1 MRISVTSAARVL
13 LVKHFMIPKRRLSSS
28 ISQHCLRNEMTTKTR
43 LLADSLTI
51 SDQETPEIR
60 IQRRM
65 ALARAI
71 TLVEST
77 VPDHK
82 TQASL
87 LLTFILQQQQQ
98 QQHRNDCFRLGIA
111 GPPGAGKSTF
121 IEALGKY
128 VLHELPNNHAQ
139 KLFAPSKLAVLCI
152 DPSSSITGGSI
163 LGDKTRMTE
172 LSRHDRAFVRPSAN
186 GGTFGGL
193 SAYTHDVVSLCSAA
207 SYDCCIV
214 ETVGLGQSEV
224 EVVHSVDILLLIIP
238 PGGGDQLQGV
248 KKGIVEVADV
258 IMINKADG
266 NLMTVARNTA
276 ADYRSAMTFMRHK
289 HDKWLTP
296 PVILASSRTGEGIS
310 EVWNQ
315 ISRYRSIMMEGGD
328 LAEKR
333 RQQSRYWMWKNLQ
346 NLVSERTRTDP
357 ELRRTAETM
366 EAALTMGR
374 ITPRAAASEL
384 LNCLMQ

>member
-1 MRISVTSAARVL
+1 
-13 LVKHFMIPKRRLSSS
+13 
-28 ISQHCLRNEMTTKTR
+28 MTTTTR

-51 SDQETPEIR
+51 SDPETPEIR

-77 VPDHK
+77 APNHK

-87 LLTFILQQQQQ
+87 LLTFILEQQHQQRQ
-98 QQHRNDCFRLGIA
+98 QQHDCFRLGIA

-128 VLHELPNNHAQ
+128 VLHDLPNTHHSP
-139 KLFAPSKLAVLCI
+139 KLFSPSKLAVLCI

-224 EVVHSVDILLLIIP
+224 EVVHSVDMLLLIIP

-248 KKGIVEVADV
+248 KKGIVEVADI

-266 NLMTVARNTA
+266 NLMPAARNTA

-296 PVILASSRTGEGIS
+296 PVVLASSRTGEGIS
-310 EVWNQ
+310 QVWHE
-315 ISRYRSIMMEGGD
+315 ISQYRSIMMEGGD

-333 RQQSRYWMWKNLQ
+333 RQQSRYWMWKNLL

-366 EAALTMGR
+366 EAALGKGR

-384 LNCLMQ
+384 LNCLTQ